1 MAVLSM
7 NQLAIYYPLIL
18 AAAAVVSAAI
28 AFFSW
33 QRRPSTGAASFSLLM
48 AGVSIWSFCDLL
60 VLISSDYQFKIFWDK
75 MSYLGIVLVPISWFI
90 FTLQYT
96 NRDYWLNRRN
106 LGLLLIEPILTVL
119 IVFTNEYHG
128 LAWINS
134 HMMNIGTFQ
143 DVSPVYGKWFWI
155 NAAYSYALILL
166 GIFLLIQFYSR
177 SHYPYRG
184 QAKVLLLGVLIP
196 FLANVL
202 YLSNA
207 NPSDH
212 LDLTSVAF
220 SLTGIVVAWGLYRY
234 KLLDIVPV
242 AYSSIISSMGDGMVL
257 VDSQNRIADLNPAAE
272 KILSRSKSEIIGR
285 SVAEIPLFQPDM
297 IHSYADAK
305 EVETEIYIAGAESK
319 KYYGMK
325 ISPLYEKHGNF
336 LGKIVVLRDITDRKH
351 TEEELLKAREDLE
364 QKVEERTFQLA
375 KANESLILEIAD
387 RKRAQM
393 ERELLIK
400 ELESKN
406 CEMERFIYTVSHD
419 LRSPLVT
426 IHGFVGFL
434 RKDLE
439 MGSQEKV
446 EDDLKKIGDAA
457 VRMDRLLCDTLELS
471 RIGRVA
477 EPPEDI
483 AFGDIVSE
491 ALDQLSEKL
500 RSRGVEVSIA
510 GDLPVVYVDKLRIA
524 EVLTNI
530 IENSIKYMGKQPSP
544 RIEIGYKIENE
555 EARKEAIFYVKD
567 NGIGIDPSQH
577 RRVFDLFYKID
588 KKSEG
593 TGAGLAI
600 AKRIIEVH
608 GGRIWIESQE
618 EQGCTVW
625 FALPMARSSD
635 DCNMTDG
642 NTADNNT
649 ADSNRHN
656 MHSSSLSS
664 MQSFG
669 SCECKRSRIE

>member
-1 MAVLSM
+1 V
-7 NQLAIYYPLIL
+7 
-18 AAAAVVSAAI
+18 
-28 AFFSW
+28 
-33 QRRPSTGAASFSLLM
+33 
-48 AGVSIWSFCDLL
+48 
-60 VLISSDYQFKIFWDK
+60 
-75 MSYLGIVLVPISWFI
+75 
-90 FTLQYT
+90 
-96 NRDYWLNRRN
+96 
-106 LGLLLIEPILTVL
+106 
-119 IVFTNEYHG
+119 
-128 LAWINS
+128 
-134 HMMNIGTFQ
+134 
-143 DVSPVYGKWFWI
+143 
-155 NAAYSYALILL
+155 
-166 GIFLLIQFYSR
+166 
-177 SHYPYRG
+177 
-184 QAKVLLLGVLIP
+184 
-196 FLANVL
+196 
-202 YLSNA
+202 
-207 NPSDH
+207 
-212 LDLTSVAF
+212 
-220 SLTGIVVAWGLYRY
+220 
-234 KLLDIVPV
+234 
-242 AYSSIISSMGDGMVL
+242 
-257 VDSQNRIADLNPAAE
+257 DLNPAAE

-297 IHSYADAK
+297 IHNYGDAK
-305 EVETEIYIAGAESK
+305 EDGTEIYIEGAESK

-500 RSRGVEVSIA
+500 RSGGVEVSIA
-510 GDLPVVYVDKLRIA
+510 GNLPVVYVDRLRIA

-530 IENSIKYMGKQPSP
+530 IENSIKYMGNSP
-544 RIEIGYKIENE
+544 R
-555 EARKEAIFYVKD
+555 
-567 NGIGIDPSQH
+567 Q
-577 RRVFDLFYKID
+577 
-588 KKSEG
+588 
-593 TGAGLAI
+593 GL
-600 AKRIIEVH
+600 R
-608 GGRIWIESQE
+608 
-618 EQGCTVW
+618 
-625 FALPMARSSD
+625 
-635 DCNMTDG
+635 
-642 NTADNNT
+642 
-649 ADSNRHN
+649 
-656 MHSSSLSS
+656 
-664 MQSFG
+664 
-669 SCECKRSRIE
+669 